1 MLYRSTRGQSS
12 GLSFEDAVFAGLAPD
27 GGLYVPHAIPT
38 VTPEQLTAWR
48 DLSFPDLAIRI
59 FRLFIAQDEIPDAD
73 LADIVRRS
81 FATFSSPDV
90 TPLAKLPN
98 VDAPPSSSTVNA
110 NNNLDNLY
118 VLELFHGPTFAFKDI
133 ALQVLG
139 NLFEYFLE
147 RKNRRAAA
155 VGGDNNSSYGITV
168 LGATSGD
175 TGGAAIYG
183 LRGKNN
189 VDVFILHPKGR
200 ISDVQRQQMT
210 SVLDA
215 NVHNIALEGTF
226 DDCQDIVK
234 AAFSDQSFRTR
245 FHLAAV
251 NSINWARILAQTSY
265 YFYSY
270 FSLMRRIGGDYAA
283 NAAAQVQYCV
293 PTGNF
298 GDVLAGYY
306 AVRMGLPIARLI
318 VATNENDILHR
329 FFHTGTYEKKRTES
343 GEEKV
348 KATLSPAMDI
358 LVSSNFERLLWY
370 LARGDG
376 RSGGNGQG
384 NDTEATAQS
393 ASKCI
398 VEWMNALKSTG
409 GFSVPADL
417 HARARELFD
426 SYCTSDAMTTDA
438 IRRYYH
444 HRYTPGA
451 TAHYVLDPH
460 TAVGVVAAEQ
470 TLLSAAKKSTAPETT
485 YTVCLSTASPG
496 KFPDAVLQAIN
507 DDAVEGDDGKTKPPP
522 PGFKPIAYADF
533 APPQLVAL
541 KGLPTRCVDVT
552 NDGGDAAAAFA
563 NVRAVLEGVVG
574 AKFPQQ

>member
-1 MLYRSTRGQSS
+1 MLYRSTRGHSS

-27 GGLYVPHAIPT
+27 GGLYVPHDIPT
-38 VTPEQLTAWR
+38 VTPDQLAAWK
-48 DLSFPDLAIRI
+48 DLSFPDLATSI

-98 VDAPPSSSTVNA
+98 VDAPPPPPPSSSSTA
-110 NNNLDNLY
+110 TTASNNSDLANLY
-118 VLELFHGPTFAFKDI
+118 VLELFHGPTFAFKDV

-139 NLFEYFLE
+139 NFFEYFLE
-147 RKNRRAAA
+147 RKNRAAA
-155 VGGDNNSSYGITV
+155 ADKNNNYGITV

-210 SVLDA
+210 SVLDP
-215 NVHNIALEGTF
+215 NVHNIAVEGTF

-234 AAFSDQSFRTR
+234 AAFSDQPFRTR

-265 YFYSY
+265 YFHSY
-270 FSLMRRIGGDYAA
+270 FALVRRIGDDETAR
-283 NAAAQVQYCV
+283 VQYCV

-329 FFHTGTYEKKRTES
+329 FFQTGTYEKKRTSS

-376 RSGGNGQG
+376 RSAAAGKKTSAEEE
-384 NDTEATAQS
+384 DSAAQN
-393 ASKCI
+393 ASKYI
-398 VEWMNALKSTG
+398 VEWMNALKTTG
-409 GFSVPADL
+409 GFTVPADL
-417 HARARELFD
+417 HTRARELFD
-426 SYCTSDAMTTDA
+426 SFCTSDAMTTDA

-470 TLLSAAKKSTAPETT
+470 IVTTTTTASISTTTTTT

-496 KFPDAVLQAIN
+496 KFPDAVLEAIN
-507 DDAVEGDDGKTKPPP
+507 DAKTNKPQ
-522 PGFKPIAYADF
+522 GFKPIAYADF

-552 NDGGDAAAAFA
+552 NDGGDAGIALEK
-563 NVRAVLEGVVG
+563 VRAVLEGVVG
-574 AKFPQQ
+574 AKFPKQ